1 MRKEYAILLALL
13 PLCLMSCNVRKP
25 SVVSIRKEINFIIDT
40 ALQREY
46 VDTKSFEGYDTTNT
60 KKMIVSAEAAFE
72 RVKPSINNLIE
83 EGIIE
88 IQGPFHIR
96 LINDSIWIIRNE
108 PASKIGELL
117 FGGAVYYEIRKA
129 DGCILK
135 GIIEE

>member
-1 MRKEYAILLALL
+1 MRKKYAILLALL
-13 PLCLMSCNVRKP
+13 PLCLISCNVRKP
-25 SVVSIRKEINFIIDT
+25 SVISIREEVNFIIDT
-40 ALQREY
+40 TLQQEY
-46 VDTKSFEGYDTTNT
+46 VDTKPFERYDTANT
-60 KKMIVSAEAAFE
+60 KKMIVSVEAAFE

-88 IQGPFHIR
+88 IQGPFHIC

-108 PASKIGELL
+108 PDSKIGKLL

-135 GIIEE
+135 AIIEE